1 MKGGAAPHQRRVE
14 SSTSPRSRSSSR
26 SSNNHQNRLQA
37 LGFEEGELE
46 MFFDMTNVTEDQL
59 VHKYLEIAQNQPYN
73 LNWGNETRAIN
84 ANYMLGVYKRNG
96 VEYTKH
102 DIVEDTIT
110 SFYHEDEGRAQ
121 KNVALIKK
129 VIALIKENI
138 LVVICLNIKSVV
150 IMDYLYNGYSRR
162 SNV

>member
-14 SSTSPRSRSSSR
+14 ASTSPSSR
-26 SSNNHQNRLQA
+26 TSSRTSNNHQNRLQA

-59 VHKYLEIAQNQPYN
+59 VHRYLEIAQNQPYN

-121 KNVALIKK
+121 GIRKK
-129 VIALIKENI
+129 KRGTTKRRANK
-138 LVVICLNIKSVV
+138 KSHRA
-150 IMDYLYNGYSRR
+150 NKRKHTRR
-162 SNV
+162 HMRKH

>member
-1 MKGGAAPHQRRVE
+1 MKGGAAPPQRRVE
-14 SSTSPRSRSSSR
+14 PSTPSSPSSRASSR
-26 SSNNHQNRLQA
+26 SSNNNQNRLQS

-59 VHKYLEIAQNQPYN
+59 VHRYLEIAQNQPYN

-84 ANYMLGVYKRNG
+84 ANYMLGVYKHNG

-121 KNVALIKK
+121 GIRKK
-129 VIALIKENI
+129 KRGTKKRRANK
-138 LVVICLNIKSVV
+138 KSRT
-150 IMDYLYNGYSRR
+150 NKKSRANKKKHTR
-162 SNV
+162 RHRRKH

>member
-1 MKGGAAPHQRRVE
+1 
-14 SSTSPRSRSSSR
+14 
-26 SSNNHQNRLQA
+26 
-37 LGFEEGELE
+37 

-59 VHKYLEIAQNQPYN
+59 VHRYLEIAQNQPYN

-121 KNVALIKK
+121 GIRKK
-129 VIALIKENI
+129 KRGTRKRRANK
-138 LVVICLNIKSVV
+138 KSHRA
-150 IMDYLYNGYSRR
+150 NKRKHTRR
-162 SNV
+162 HMRKH